1 MLNIYDFVDKS
12 IVLENELMSAHTSF
26 RTGGPARYLI
36 MPENTLDIIN
46 ALRYGKNAGIEI
58 FTMGCGS
65 NLLVSDKGFDGMI
78 IKICEKFSN
87 CFVVSED
94 ERTITVRAQAGC
106 RLSKLANFVAKL
118 SCTGMEALSGIP
130 GSVGGAVRMNAG
142 AYDGQ
147 IADVLVSSDYIDI
160 ATMEVKTKTASEHN
174 FRYRY
179 SSYNGEANIIVSADF
194 KVTKTDNTQ
203 AVYDKMRELNK
214 RRADKQPLEY
224 PSAGSTFKRPEGH
237 YAGALIEENGLK
249 GYRVGGACV
258 STKHAGFII
267 NIENATS
274 DDIMNVIHHV
284 MQTVYNNN
292 KVALTPEIVFLG
304 KFSFVTLINNLQL
317 NVDN

>member
-1 MLNIYDFVDKS
+1 
-12 IVLENELMSAHTSF
+12 
-26 RTGGPARYLI
+26 
-36 MPENTLDIIN
+36 
-46 ALRYGKNAGIEI
+46 
-58 FTMGCGS
+58 
-65 NLLVSDKGFDGMI
+65 
-78 IKICEKFSN
+78 
-87 CFVVSED
+87 
-94 ERTITVRAQAGC
+94 
-106 RLSKLANFVAKL
+106 
-118 SCTGMEALSGIP
+118 
-130 GSVGGAVRMNAG
+130 
-142 AYDGQ
+142 
-147 IADVLVSSDYIDI
+147 
-160 ATMEVKTKTASEHN
+160 
-174 FRYRY
+174 
-179 SSYNGEANIIVSADF
+179 
-194 KVTKTDNTQ
+194 
-203 AVYDKMRELNK
+203 MRELNK

-292 KVALTPEIVFLG
+292 KVELTPEIVFLG